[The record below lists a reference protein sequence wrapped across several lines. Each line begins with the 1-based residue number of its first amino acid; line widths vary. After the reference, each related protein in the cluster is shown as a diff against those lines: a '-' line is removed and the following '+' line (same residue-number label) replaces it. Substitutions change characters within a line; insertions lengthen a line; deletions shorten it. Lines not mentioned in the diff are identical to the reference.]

1 MSVISIKREISN
13 KRTQIMGIASLGI
26 ILVHSIDIVAWSPNL
41 EKLFGFGGT
50 GVYIFVFLSAI
61 GLFHSLKSR
70 GKNKSEFYKRRF
82 TRLIIPYCLIAGTW
96 YGLLDLLVN

>member
-1 MSVISIKREISN
+1 MSVISIKREISE

-26 ILVHSIDIVAWSPNL
+26 ILVHSIDIVTWSPNL

-50 GVYIFVFLSAI
+50 GVYVFVFLSAI

-70 GKNKSEFYKRRF
+70 GGKNKSVIALGFLMSFMYGTLSALVSKR
-82 TRLIIPYCLIAGTW
+82 IVGK
-96 YGLLDLLVN
+96 

>member
-41 EKLFGFGGT
+41 EKLSGFGGT

-70 GKNKSEFYKRRF
+70 GG
-82 TRLIIPYCLIAGTW
+82 GTSLNSTKDDLR
-96 YGLLDLLVN
+96 GL

>member
-41 EKLFGFGGT
+41 KKLFGFGGT
-50 GVYIFVFLSAI
+50 GVYVFVFLSAI
-61 GLFHSLKSR
+61 GLFHSLKSGGGEKTSLNSTKGDLR
-70 GKNKSEFYKRRF
+70 G
-82 TRLIIPYCLIAGTW
+82 L
-96 YGLLDLLVN
+96 

>member
-1 MSVISIKREISN
+1 MLIEIRLEEDVSVISIKREISN

-70 GKNKSEFYKRRF
+70 GGGKTSLNSIKGDLR
-82 TRLIIPYCLIAGTW
+82 
-96 YGLLDLLVN
+96 GL

>member
-1 MSVISIKREISN
+1 MLIEIRLEEDVSVISIKREISN

-70 GKNKSEFYKRRF
+70 GGEKTSLNSTKGDLR
-82 TRLIIPYCLIAGTW
+82 
-96 YGLLDLLVN
+96 GL